1 MPELPVVKPT
11 KVVKVLKCVGFVK
24 IRSKGSHAQYK
35 RGNLLVTVPMHNR
48 DLHKTTLKSISTGK
62 DDCGGVQRTTVMCL
76 DSEFK

>member
-48 DLHKTTLKSISTGK
+48 DLHKTTLKSILGQEK
-62 DDCGGVQRTTVMCL
+62 MTVE
-76 DSEFK
+76 EFRELL